1 LALAGAYFFTATFAV
16 LVATFFIF
24 LDLSDFATLLLV
36 FD

>member
-1 LALAGAYFFTATFAV
+1 LGV